1 LEDEVEVV
9 EDEAFEEEPEVGAEE
24 EERLEDVI
32 DGVDVLHECL
42 PD

>member
-1 LEDEVEVV
+1 VEVV

-24 EERLEDVI
+24 ERLEDVI
-32 DGVDVLHECL
+32 DGVDVLNECL